1 MNKKKTLTKKEILY
15 FIDYEIREAVKS
27 ARRYHRNYLESI
39 RKKDKIAEDYDYEHR
54 EEALQLARRMKN
66 LTLPIENHLHIYTGR
81 QHISRQRRM
90 KREEAA
96 GV

>member
-1 MNKKKTLTKKEILY
+1 MNKKKTLTKKDILY
-15 FIDYEIREAVKS
+15 FI
-27 ARRYHRNYLESI
+27 
-39 RKKDKIAEDYDYEHR
+39 DYEHR

-66 LTLPIENHLHIYTGR
+66 LTLPLENHLHIYTGR

-96 GV
+96 SA